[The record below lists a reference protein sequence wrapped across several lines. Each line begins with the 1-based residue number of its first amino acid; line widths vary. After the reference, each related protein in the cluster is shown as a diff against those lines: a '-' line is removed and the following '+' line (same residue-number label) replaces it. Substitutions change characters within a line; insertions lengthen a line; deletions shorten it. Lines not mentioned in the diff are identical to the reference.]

1 MFDYF
6 GWKPRPSVGARRR
19 QAELEKAKLLKQG
32 RVIAPVT
39 ILGHKLAHT
48 FWGKAWCA
56 NLESYSDYANRLP
69 RGRSYVR
76 NGLVVHLEIAA
87 GSISALVRGSSLYTV
102 SITIASVPKVRWTS
116 IRKDSGGAIDSI
128 VELLQGRFSTAIME
142 RISRQ
147 GDGLFPSPREIDLD
161 CSCPDGA
168 VMCKH
173 IAAVLYGVGARLDE
187 QPDLLFTLRRVDA
200 QELISTVGAHTRLT
214 AGGRSSAKGLE
225 GSNLSE
231 LFGLQLAEG
240 PASRE
245 PKRVAKKSAK
255 PKASVT
261 AAQKSTRA
269 TKTGS
274 AKKGAKPKASARA
287 APKSSRTKKKASVKK
302 KR

>member
-6 GWKPRPSVGARRR
+6 GWKPRPSVAARRR
-19 QAELEKAKLLKQG
+19 QAELEKTKLSKKG
-32 RVIAPVT
+32 RAIAPVT
-39 ILGHKLAHT
+39 IQGRKIAHT

-69 RGRSYVR
+69 RGRSYVC

-102 SITIASVPKVRWTS
+102 SITIASIPKARWKS
-116 IRKDSGGAIDSI
+116 IQKDSGGAIDSI
-128 VELLQGRFSTAIME
+128 VGLLQGRFPPAIME

-147 GDGLFPSPREIDLD
+147 GDGLFPSPREINLE

-187 QPDLLFTLRRVDA
+187 QPDLLFTLRQVNA
-200 QELISTVGAHTRLT
+200 QDLISTADTHMRLT
-214 AGGRSSAKGLE
+214 AGGRSSAKVLE
-225 GSNLSE
+225 GSDLSE
-231 LFGLQLAEG
+231 LFGLQLAEVSG
-240 PASRE
+240 LRV
-245 PKRVAKKSAK
+245 PKKVVAKKSRAK
-255 PKASVT
+255 TSSGATIKNVPVKRKA
-261 AAQKSTRA
+261 
-269 TKTGS
+269 
-274 AKKGAKPKASARA
+274 GAKQI
-287 APKSSRTKKKASVKK
+287 APAKK